1 MSTKNKNYLLTK
13 GIKYAILISVT
24 ITIIEIKKSN
34 HKGENTMKKFVC
46 SVCGYV
52 YEGEA
57 APEKCPQC
65 GAPASKFTE
74 QSGDMTWASEHV
86 VGVAKGVSED
96 ILEDLRANFNGE
108 CSEVGMYLAMARVAH
123 REGYPEI
130 GLYWEKAAYEEAEH
144 AAKFAELLGEVVTD
158 STKKNLEMRVEAENG
173 ATAGKTDL
181 AKRAKAAGLD
191 AIHDTVH
198 EMARDE
204 ARHGKAFAGLL
215 KRYFG

>member
-1 MSTKNKNYLLTK
+1 M
-13 GIKYAILISVT
+13 A
-24 ITIIEIKKSN
+24 
-34 HKGENTMKKFVC
+34 KFVC

-57 APEKCPQC
+57 APEKCPVC
-65 GAPASKFTE
+65 GVGADKFIK
-74 QSGDMTWASEHV
+74 QDDDRTWAAEHV
-86 VGVAKGVSED
+86 VGVAQGVSED
-96 ILEDLRANFNGE
+96 IMADLRANFNGE

-130 GLYWEKAAYEEAEH
+130 GMYYEKAAFEEAEH
-144 AAKFAELLGEVVTD
+144 AAKFAELLGEVVRD
-158 STKKNLEMRVEAENG
+158 STKKNLELRVEAEHG

-181 AKRAKAAGLD
+181 AKRAKAANLD

-204 ARHGKAFAGLL
+204 ARHGKAFEGLL